1 MSLIVTGSIGIDT
14 VRTPYGVNEQCI
26 GGSAIYFSLAAS
38 FFTQVKFIGVVGDDC
53 PFDLEAFFKGRD
65 VDLEGLEVRQGSKT
79 FRWSGSYEGDMNEA
93 RTDEVELNVLA
104 EAPPKVP
111 AHYQNCEY
119 VFLANTAP
127 SLQMELLSQL
137 GSPAFVAADT
147 MNHWIVTA
155 NEDLK
160 ELMDRVDMLVL
171 NDGEAKLLT
180 GQQNLVL
187 AARKILEMG
196 PRFVVV
202 KKGEHG
208 SMMYTIDGDC
218 FILPGFPATVVI
230 DPTGAGDSF
239 AGGMMGYLAQSD
251 RVDVITLRSAI
262 VYGTVAASFTIGDFS
277 IHGIKSVTRDMI
289 DDRFDLLRKVTQ
301 F

>member
-1 MSLIVTGSIGIDT
+1 MSLLVTGSVGIDT
-14 VRTPYGVNEQCI
+14 VRTPYGYNADCV
-26 GGSAIYFSLAAS
+26 GGSAVH
-38 FFTQVKFIGVVGDDC
+38 FTMGAGIFTDVKFLGVIGGDF
-53 PFDLEAFFKGRD
+53 PFDLKDLFGSRQ
-65 VDLEGLEVRQGSKT
+65 VDLTGLEVRKNSKT
-79 FRWSGSYEGDMNEA
+79 FRWSGSYQGDMNEA

-111 AHYQNCEY
+111 ESYQDCEY
-119 VFLANTAP
+119 VFLANTSP
-127 SLQMELLSQL
+127 SLQLELLGQL

-155 NEDLK
+155 HVELK
-160 ELMDRVDMLVL
+160 ELMDRIDMLVL
-171 NDGEAKLLT
+171 NDGEARLLT
-180 GQQNLVL
+180 GQQNLIT
-187 AARKILEMG
+187 AAKKILEMG

-208 SMMYTIDGDC
+208 SMMYTRDGDC
-218 FILPGFPATVVI
+218 FILPAYPATVVI

-251 RVDVITLRSAI
+251 RVDVITLRNAI
-262 VYGTVAASFTIGDFS
+262 VYGTVVASFTIGDFS
-277 IHGIKSVTRDMI
+277 IYGIKSATRDMI

>member
-1 MSLIVTGSIGIDT
+1 MSLLVTGSVGIDT
-14 VRTPYGVNEQCI
+14 VRTPYGYNADCV
-26 GGSAIYFSLAAS
+26 GGSAVHFSMAAGV
-38 FFTQVKFIGVVGDDC
+38 FTDVKFLGVVGGDF
-53 PFDLEAFFKGRD
+53 PFDLQEIFNGRQ
-65 VDLEGLEVRQGSKT
+65 VDLSGLEVRESSRT
-79 FRWSGSYEGDMNEA
+79 FRWSGSYQGDMNEA

-104 EAPPKVP
+104 EAPPTVP
-111 AHYQNCEY
+111 ESYQDCEY

-127 SLQMELLSQL
+127 SLQMKLLDQL

-160 ELMDRVDMLVL
+160 ELMDRIDMLVL

-180 GQQNLVL
+180 GQQNLVT
-187 AARKILEMG
+187 AAKKILEMG
-196 PRFVVV
+196 PRFVVI

-208 SMMYTIDGDC
+208 SMMNTVDGDC
-218 FILPGFPATVVI
+218 FILPAYPATVVI

-239 AGGMMGYLAQSD
+239 AGGLMGYLAQSD
-251 RVDVITLRSAI
+251 RVDVITLRNAI
-262 VYGTVAASFTIGDFS
+262 VYGTVVASFTIGDFS
-277 IHGIKSVTRDMI
+277 IHGIKSANRDMV
-289 DDRFDLLRKVTQ
+289 DDRFDQLRKATQ